1 VYVSNLGDANVS
13 AFAIDARTGVPTPV
27 PGSPFAIAVGT
38 APTSVTVDRT
48 GRFAYTANQVS
59 NSVSRFDI
67 DPATGALANPV
78 AVSVGG
84 NGPPFVVLT
93 K

>member
-1 VYVSNLGDANVS
+1 
-13 AFAIDARTGVPTPV
+13 V

-59 NSVSRFDI
+59 DSVSRFDI

-84 NGPPFVVLT
+84 NGPQFVVLT